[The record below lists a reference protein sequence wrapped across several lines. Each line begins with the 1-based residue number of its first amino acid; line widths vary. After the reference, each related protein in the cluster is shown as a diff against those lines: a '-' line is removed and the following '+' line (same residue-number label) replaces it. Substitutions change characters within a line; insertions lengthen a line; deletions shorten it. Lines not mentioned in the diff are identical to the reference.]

1 MSSSCKGMPH
11 HTPLCIQLKAGFR
24 ELCAWKEWFKIID
37 FIILCLLEMKPVPK
51 VKDGRTTIQLN
62 YMMMIM
68 KKGSNFITLL
78 CNSSAFTSIWVI
90 PELDLYKISSR
101 CSSRQALLGDTGVV
115 HCNPFWRSCTF
126 WSFATNPNTF
136 KPIIWEMNYW

>member
-1 MSSSCKGMPH
+1 
-11 HTPLCIQLKAGFR
+11 
-24 ELCAWKEWFKIID
+24 
-37 FIILCLLEMKPVPK
+37 MKPVPK

-68 KKGSNFITLL
+68 KKSSNFINLL

-90 PELDLYKISSR
+90 PELDLYTISSR

-115 HCNPFWRSCTF
+115 HCNPFEGHVPFEALQQIQILLNQLSG
-126 WSFATNPNTF
+126 
-136 KPIIWEMNYW
+136 K